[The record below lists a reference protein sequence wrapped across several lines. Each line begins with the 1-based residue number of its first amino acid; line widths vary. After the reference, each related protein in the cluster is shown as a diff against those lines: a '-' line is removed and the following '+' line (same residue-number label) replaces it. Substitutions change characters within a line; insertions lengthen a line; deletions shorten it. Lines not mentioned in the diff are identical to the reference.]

1 MNIDNK
7 INEIETYMLRT
18 ESQLQIEIRQDLRE
32 LNSKRNAIEAKYES
46 LKQEAT
52 KRCQCE
58 KEQIQL
64 FCARAKTLVEGVR
77 RKLFKKQQRAVTI
90 TKNDIIQDPQD
101 VLADLERE
109 VGKFDTTSLPYGLR
123 QLLDSVALLFNSN
136 YGQAEV
142 DRIVELYHSVLRIQ
156 ENGELDQK
164 LNAELSKLEQSQ
176 MREIYSIDRAMTS
189 IVEEQVES
197 YIYKLNQMIFTT

>member
-18 ESQLQIEIRQDLRE
+18 ESQLQIGISQDLRE

-52 KRCQCE
+52 ERCQCE
-58 KEQIQL
+58 KEQIQQ
-64 FCARAKTLVEGVR
+64 FCVKAQTLVEGVR
-77 RKLFKKQQRAVTI
+77 RKLFKMKQRAITI
-90 TKNDIIQDPQD
+90 NESNIIQDPET
-101 VLADLERE
+101 VLAELERE

-123 QLLDSVALLFNSN
+123 QLIDSVALLFNSN

-142 DRIVELYHSVLRIQ
+142 DRIVELYHSMLRIQ
-156 ENGELDQK
+156 ENGELDKK
-164 LNAELSKLEQSQ
+164 LNSELSKLEQSQ
-176 MREIYSIDRAMTS
+176 MREIYSIDRAMTA
-189 IVEEQVES
+189 IVAEQVEL
-197 YIYKLNQMIFTT
+197 YIYKLNQMIFYT

>member
-18 ESQLQIEIRQDLRE
+18 ESQLQIGIRQDLRE

-52 KRCQCE
+52 ERYQCE
-58 KEQIQL
+58 KEQIQQ
-64 FCARAKTLVEGVR
+64 FCVKAKTLVEGVR
-77 RKLFKKQQRAVTI
+77 RKLFKKKQRAITI
-90 TKNDIIQDPQD
+90 NESDIIQDPET
-101 VLADLERE
+101 VLAELERE

-123 QLLDSVALLFNSN
+123 QLIDSVALLFNSN

-142 DRIVELYHSVLRIQ
+142 DRIVELHHSVLRIQ

-197 YIYKLNQMIFTT
+197 YIYKLNQRIFST

>member
-18 ESQLQIEIRQDLRE
+18 ESQLQIGIRQDLRE

-46 LKQEAT
+46 LKQEVT
-52 KRCQCE
+52 ERCQCE
-58 KEQIQL
+58 KEQIQQ
-64 FCARAKTLVEGVR
+64 FCAKAKTLVEGVR
-77 RKLFKKQQRAVTI
+77 RKLFKKKQRAITI
-90 TKNDIIQDPQD
+90 NESDIIQDPETI
-101 VLADLERE
+101 LADLERE

-142 DRIVELYHSVLRIQ
+142 DRIVERYHSVLRIQ
-156 ENGELDQK
+156 ENGELDKK
-164 LNAELSKLEQSQ
+164 LNSELSKLEQSQ

-197 YIYKLNQMIFTT
+197 YIYKLNQMIFST